1 MDNRP
6 IGVFDSGI
14 GGLTVVDSLIK
25 TLPNEKIIYLG
36 DTARLPYGNKSPKSI
51 KLFTKRI
58 TQWLIENDC
67 KLIIIACNTA
77 SAIALKFLRSEFDIP
92 IIGMIK
98 SGAILATESS
108 QTNRIGVLGT
118 LATISSKS
126 YEKTLLDINQNMSIF
141 SKACPLFVPLV
152 EEGWIK
158 GEIPKSIARV
168 YLKEIKESKIDT
180 LILGCT
186 HYPILKPVISEVLG
200 RGIKLIDS
208 GKASAKSVKKILIKE
223 SINAENENHGIIK
236 CYVTDSIESFNSM
249 VGTFLKLPINSIKHV
264 ELF

>member
-14 GGLTVVDSLIK
+14 GGLTVVDALIK
-25 TLPNEKIIYLG
+25 TLPNETIIYLG
-36 DTARLPYGNKSPKSI
+36 DTARLPYGNKSSKSI

-67 KLIIIACNTA
+67 KIIIVACNTA
-77 SAIALKFLRSEFDIP
+77 SALALKFLRSQFDIP
-92 IIGMIK
+92 IIGVIK
-98 SGAILATESS
+98 PGAILANERT

-126 YEKTLLDINQNMSIF
+126 YEKTLLDINHNISVF
-141 SKACPLFVPLV
+141 SKACPLFVPLA

-186 HYPILKPVISEVLG
+186 HYPIMRSVISEVLG
-200 RGIKLIDS
+200 KGIILIDS
-208 GKASAKSVKKILIKE
+208 GEASAKSVKKILMEKN
-223 SINAENENHGIIK
+223 INAGDDNYGIIK

-249 VGTFLKLPINSIKHV
+249 VSTFLKLPINSINHI